1 MLFGSGAQ
9 GGFRRRLHLPGLGIG
24 LSVSS
29 CFGHFC
35 DPSSGTWSWQKQ
47 AVPRARPLWPGAGFW
62 DGIAEGTWR
71 VVRGGGWGEAQ
82 GSCKGSGK
90 ASFPYS
96 RVLALLGTQMVVVN
110 SSSPVA
116 ACSGPWDTR
125 GMEESVTTSSGNAE
139 SLYMQGTGQEAGLG
153 HPLPTARPT
162 PAAGAG

>member
-1 MLFGSGAQ
+1 MGGGSGVLQ
-9 GGFRRRLHLPGLGIG
+9 RVPEGLI
-24 LSVSS
+24 
-29 CFGHFC
+29 
-35 DPSSGTWSWQKQ
+35 
-47 AVPRARPLWPGAGFW
+47 
-62 DGIAEGTWR
+62 
-71 VVRGGGWGEAQ
+71 
-82 GSCKGSGK
+82 
-90 ASFPYS
+90 PYS

-153 HPLPTARPT
+153 HPLPSAHPT